1 LHIYVFSCK
10 QSNWKK
16 RSRGFVQDW
25 AEEEPDNDL
34 TKNYPF
40 PIPRIREIPDEFD
53 SFINDDES
61 NQTKA
66 MPIPTDENN
75 IVPQSHEVINPYVV
89 TSNGSANVNKNF
101 SQTLSPFTSD
111 SLPANLPIQDR
122 VFEPTQRRVHS
133 QKESPHIHT
142 KCKHCGSG
150 LAQSKSYTDIKSTVR
165 KPSNASESD
174 VARARSIIRNSK
186 FQE

>member
-1 LHIYVFSCK
+1 
-10 QSNWKK
+10 
-16 RSRGFVQDW
+16 VQDW

-40 PIPRIREIPDEFD
+40 PIPRIREISDEFD

-66 MPIPTDENN
+66 MPISTDENN
-75 IVPQSHEVINPYVV
+75 IVLHSHEVTDPDAVI
-89 TSNGSANVNKNF
+89 SNGSANVNKNF
-101 SQTLSPFTSD
+101 SQTLSPFTTG
-111 SLPANLPIQDR
+111 SLPANLPFPDR
-122 VFEPTQRRVHS
+122 AFEPTQRHIHS
-133 QKESPHIHT
+133 QKGSPHIRT

-150 LAQSKSYTDIKSTVR
+150 LAQPKSYIDIKSTVR
-165 KPSNASESD
+165 RPSNAKERD